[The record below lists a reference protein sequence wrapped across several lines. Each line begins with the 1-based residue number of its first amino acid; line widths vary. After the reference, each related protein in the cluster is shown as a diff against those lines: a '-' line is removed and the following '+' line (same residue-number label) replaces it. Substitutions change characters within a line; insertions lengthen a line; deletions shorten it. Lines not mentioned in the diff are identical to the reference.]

1 MNARE
6 LEMHM
11 RGKKQLYMCLIME
24 GKCSGLIM
32 VMFALLLAIPH
43 HSSVAQVYLPPEN
56 DCTVTFM
63 QLLMSGRKKVRRSSM
78 KTAPTL
84 TMSCSSS
91 TTAR

>member
-1 MNARE
+1 
-6 LEMHM
+6 MHM

-24 GKCSGLIM
+24 GKCPGQT
-32 VMFALLLAIPH
+32 VFMFALVLATPH

-78 KTAPTL
+78 KTAPRL